1 MITVLDLESHF
12 EKLGEDF
19 CFDTETAMAPA
30 SFGGWT
36 NVRLLQFAN
45 EDGYEFYLDTLELG
59 RAELRYIKEFL
70 ERKTLTITCQNAAFD
85 CRVMRGCGVYLGG
98 KPSADHLP
106 NFYDSFIA
114 SQVLY
119 NGNSLKHDLGSI
131 VKRELEVELD
141 KSLQKNDW
149 MNAELN
155 EAELAYAMADVRYTL
170 AASQTLH
177 SKIVEQ
183 GLYDVYRLE
192 CSLISCIVEMEHT
205 GMYVD
210 PDALSECVSYYEDTA
225 KTTKAAFIG
234 ALHERLID
242 AGHEGLPLDED
253 GSFNLRAKPT
263 GTVRAGTKKPAG
275 FNINAPK
282 QVLEKFS
289 VLGFQPTTE
298 AGKPSL
304 DRKVLAVHQSEELV
318 RMLLSFKRVNKRQ
331 QMAESL
337 QESCGEDHRIRARFN
352 PLATATGRFSCV
364 AGSTILITSRGD
376 FRFDEYLPQE
386 GDLVLSHQGRWM
398 PVIRKIYRGIEDM
411 YTVVTESGGKLTCTG
426 DHMLRTCYG
435 WERVSNML
443 PGIPVEYFKELGQ
456 PRGEHQRGDHSLQG
470 RGQTSDLPYSQGVG
484 NHPPQHSTCSG
495 NPSASRRVHGGESTS
510 VLTLQA
516 RHQEPD
522 DRKEWFPA
530 PQLQGVGAGLQ
541 GLSDG
546 TKWQGWPGVPTP
558 SVHGSSTWGGDT
570 PPTSGGA
577 SHRWGRL
584 QQLFG
589 QPRAGNCEGA
599 QLLTPSETRVVSIDF
614 VGPMGV
620 WDIEVM
626 GDHSYATYGF
636 LNHNCSSP
644 NLQQVPRDKEF
655 RCAFKAPA
663 GRVLVVADFSGME
676 LRIAAVVA
684 GEQRML
690 DAFNEGADIHTRT
703 TALMYGIPEGE
714 VDKPRRNAGKSS
726 NFGLLYA
733 AGPKGLVNYFAT
745 VGIFISLKEGRE
757 FHKMWHEA
765 YPAFGKWH
773 RQCDARARAK
783 SPSFTIIGRR
793 RYMFSTDTNSVTTQS
808 NSVIQGTGADI
819 TKAAMIE
826 IHRKLP
832 ETARLIGTIHDEIL
846 IECDEADGES
856 VLKMMLAEME
866 DAGLS
871 VLGNGVRLIGEG
883 SVAPSW
889 GEAK

>member
-30 SFGGWT
+30 SFGGWN

-59 RAELRYIKEFL
+59 RAELRYIKELL
-70 ERKTLTITCQNAAFD
+70 ERKTLTITCQNAVFD

-106 NFYDSFIA
+106 NFYDTFIA

-183 GLYDVYRLE
+183 GLYDVYKLE

-210 PDALSECVSYYEDTA
+210 PDALSECVSYYEATA

-234 ALHERLID
+234 ALHERLVD
-242 AGHEGLPLDED
+242 AGLKGLPMDED

-282 QVLEKFS
+282 QILEKFNQ
-289 VLGFQPTTE
+289 LGFQPTTE

-304 DRKVLAVHQSEELV
+304 DRKVLAVHQAEELV

-352 PLATATGRFSCV
+352 PLATATGRFS
-364 AGSTILITSRGD
+364 S
-376 FRFDEYLPQE
+376 
-386 GDLVLSHQGRWM
+386 
-398 PVIRKIYRGIEDM
+398 
-411 YTVVTESGGKLTCTG
+411 
-426 DHMLRTCYG
+426 
-435 WERVSNML
+435 
-443 PGIPVEYFKELGQ
+443 
-456 PRGEHQRGDHSLQG
+456 
-470 RGQTSDLPYSQGVG
+470 
-484 NHPPQHSTCSG
+484 
-495 NPSASRRVHGGESTS
+495 
-510 VLTLQA
+510 
-516 RHQEPD
+516 
-522 DRKEWFPA
+522 
-530 PQLQGVGAGLQ
+530 
-541 GLSDG
+541 
-546 TKWQGWPGVPTP
+546 
-558 SVHGSSTWGGDT
+558 
-570 PPTSGGA
+570 
-577 SHRWGRL
+577 
-584 QQLFG
+584 
-589 QPRAGNCEGA
+589 
-599 QLLTPSETRVVSIDF
+599 
-614 VGPMGV
+614 
-620 WDIEVM
+620 
-626 GDHSYATYGF
+626 
-636 LNHNCSSP
+636 SSP

-655 RCAFKAPA
+655 RCAFKAPP
-663 GRVLVVADFSGME
+663 GRVLAVADFSGME

-684 GEQRML
+684 GEQKML

-703 TALMYGIPEGE
+703 TALMYGIPERE
-714 VDKPRRNAGKSS
+714 VDRQKRAAGKSC
-726 NFGLLYA
+726 NFGLLFS

-745 VGIFISLKEGRE
+745 VGVFISQKEGKE

-783 SPSFTIIGRR
+783 SPSFTVIGRR

-832 ETARLIGTIHDEIL
+832 DTARLIATIHDEIL